1 MFCYKCGAQLPD
13 DARFC
18 YKCGA
23 QLGGQAGQAGA
34 PSQPAATAA
43 PSPAGSAT
51 IAGPQVTEMK
61 CPGCGAPIKPQ
72 FGEMVVTCDY
82 CGSSISLSADGWRG
96 VDKHTMLPLKYGT
109 KESALSL
116 LGSIMDRGL
125 LRKHLQEESVN
136 EEMTLS
142 VVPYWI
148 VPVSARTSYTA
159 VDAAAEVGSIATT
172 AALFGLMGGAFG
184 GFGGGGRNSGFGTG
198 MMEGAMFGG
207 MAMGGMGG
215 GRNTVRA
222 YSLDGNYQ
230 FPVIAMKALAEYQP
244 QDYTFA
250 LQQRAPFTTSSIP
263 KFAKVLNGDVGEDAA
278 KNNAKTGVDQLQ
290 SMKAHKQHHMVQKI
304 STQTDVSDP
313 ELMHVPV
320 WFARYNHK
328 GKKIVV
334 VLDANSGGVINSI
347 GLD

>member
-1 MFCYKCGAQLPD
+1 MFCYKCGTQLPN

-23 QLGGQAGQAGA
+23 QIDSQTQQGGNAA
-34 PSQPAATAA
+34 PAAAA
-43 PSPAGSAT
+43 PSAAAT
-51 IAGPQVTEMK
+51 DAAQIAGPQVSEIK

-72 FGEMVVTCDY
+72 FGEMVVTCEY
-82 CGSSISLSADGWRG
+82 CGSSITLSNAGWKG
-96 VDKHTMLPLKYGT
+96 VDKHTMLPLKYAT
-109 KESALSL
+109 KEAALSL
-116 LGSIMDRGL
+116 IRDTIDRGL
-125 LRKHLQEESVN
+125 LRKHLEEESVN
-136 EEMTLS
+136 EELTLS

-184 GFGGGGRNSGFGTG
+184 GGRNSGFGTG

-207 MAMGGMGG
+207 MAMGGFGG
-215 GRNTVRA
+215 GRNNTIRS
-222 YSLDGNYQ
+222 YSLDQDYQ

-244 QDYTFA
+244 KDYAFA
-250 LQQRAPFTTSSIP
+250 LQQRLAFTTSSIP
-263 KFAKVLNGDVGEDAA
+263 KFTRILNGDVGEDSA
-278 KNNAKTGVDQLQ
+278 KNSAKTNVDQLQ
-290 SMKAHKQHHMVQKI
+290 SAKAHKQHHMVQKI
-304 STQTDVSDP
+304 NTQTDVSDP

-320 WFARYNHK
+320 WFARFDHK
-328 GKKIVV
+328 GKKIIV

>member
-1 MFCYKCGAQLPD
+1 MFCSKCGAQLPD

-18 YKCGA
+18 SKCGA
-23 QLGGQAGQAGA
+23 QTGGQAGQGGVSGQA
-34 PSQPAATAA
+34 PAATTASAGAA
-43 PSPAGSAT
+43 A
-51 IAGPQVTEMK
+51 IAGPQVSEMK

-72 FGEMVVTCDY
+72 FGEMVVTCEY
-82 CGSSISLSADGWRG
+82 CGSSVSLSTDGWRG
-96 VDKHTMLPLKYGT
+96 VDKHSMLPLKYAT
-109 KESALSL
+109 KEDGLSL
-116 LGSIMDRGL
+116 VRNIMDKGL
-125 LRKHLQEESVN
+125 LRKHLEEESVN

-148 VPVSARTSYTA
+148 VPVSARTAYTA

-184 GFGGGGRNSGFGTG
+184 GGGRNSGFGTG

-207 MAMGGMGG
+207 MAMGGFGG
-215 GRNTVRA
+215 GGNNTIRS
-222 YSLDGNYQ
+222 YSMDANYQ

-244 QDYTFA
+244 KEYAFA
-250 LQQRAPFTTSSIP
+250 LQQRVPFSTSAIP
-263 KFAKVLNGDVGEDAA
+263 KFARILNGDVGEDTA
-278 KNNAKTGVDQLQ
+278 KSNAKTAVDQLQ
-290 SMKAHKQHHMVQKI
+290 SAKAHKQHHMVQKI
-304 STQTDVSDP
+304 KTEMDVSDP

-320 WFARYNHK
+320 WFARFSHK
-328 GKKIVV
+328 GKKIIV